1 MKKFVLVIALGFA
14 SFVASS
20 QDSLTKIQMAKNAGI
35 LLDDYNKSNKPLI
48 DYILQGF
55 NEVSNLEITEFHSDF
70 LFSRLKRYFINDSIM
85 TQQIAITINPDTP
98 YFSFFESTKDSVFTF
113 LNGKTISDIEIGC
126 NSYILHPKSK
136 FRGYNDFLA
145 VYITLSDNSHL
156 AYHISVYNKKIDMLT
171 VVSF

>member
-1 MKKFVLVIALGFA
+1 MKKLVLAIAVSLV

-20 QDSLTKIQMAKNAGI
+20 QDSLTKIQMAENASI

-55 NEVSNLEITEFHSDF
+55 NEVSNIEITEFHSEF
-70 LFSRLKRYFINDSIM
+70 LFGRLKRYFINDSIM
-85 TQQIAITINPDTP
+85 TQQINITTNPEAI
-98 YFSFFESTKDSVFTF
+98 YFSFIESTKDSVFTF
-113 LNGKTISDIEIGC
+113 LSGKIISDIEISC
-126 NSYILHPKSK
+126 NSYIISPKSK
-136 FRGYNDFLA
+136 SRSENDYLA
-145 VYITLSDNSHL
+145 VYITLSDNTHL